1 MTSAG
6 VAMAAAGRELID
18 AASAGDRL
26 KARTLLRAG
35 VSADVRSLDHAPLPI
50 AVENSD
56 LGMVVLLLSHGATPS
71 LKPSPT
77 SPSALEIARRIADG
91 EHQIDSRA
99 TRRATRSGGAAVASE
114 TILSLLDPRDSND
127 ALVGLR
133 KALDLEL
140 DAQQQTERRR
150 ARRNGTFALVALALL
165 VVLQQF
171 GVFGDAEDV
180 KEL

>member
-71 LKPSPT
+71 LRPSPT
-77 SPSALEIARRIADG
+77 VPSALEIARRIADG
-91 EHQIDSRA
+91 
-99 TRRATRSGGAAVASE
+99 
-114 TILSLLDPRDSND
+114 
-127 ALVGLR
+127 
-133 KALDLEL
+133 
-140 DAQQQTERRR
+140 
-150 ARRNGTFALVALALL
+150 
-165 VVLQQF
+165 
-171 GVFGDAEDV
+171 
-180 KEL
+180 